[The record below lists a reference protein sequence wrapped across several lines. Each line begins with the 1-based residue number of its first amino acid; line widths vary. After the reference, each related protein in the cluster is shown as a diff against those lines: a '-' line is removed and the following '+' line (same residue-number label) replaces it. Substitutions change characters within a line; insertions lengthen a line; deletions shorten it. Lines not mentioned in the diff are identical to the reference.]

1 VNLKPGWL
9 ETAIAAAVVV
19 LFIAWG
25 LTSYRQTKTQVGR
38 YDTYSTFD
46 AQRGGYEAWFDLLRG
61 EGVPAARWLH
71 RPAFLGPGVGT
82 YIIANN
88 LFDALLRAQIGQP
101 VDVMTAADEEALA
114 AWVRRGGHLV
124 WLADR
129 AAAARAGL
137 TSGRLVRLHG
147 GGSNPLRLPPVI
159 ETAARGDRAIP
170 LLPSALTNGVRAIDG
185 VGKLRIPFDADP
197 AIVPVLADRFGIVA
211 GTYRLGK
218 GSVIVV
224 TDESVFDNG
233 RLARADNARFAYN
246 IAAAGVTPGSLVAFD
261 EWSHGYQSGD
271 TWWSILPPPFRV
283 AVILVALAGLVWL
296 GNAALRFGPPVPLPP
311 GDERT
316 SQEYVRSM
324 ASLLRRG
331 RAGRIV
337 VRNLARLVLHAAAA
351 AAGLPDS
358 APATAIAR
366 RLRAMARGDEV
377 ADTILEL
384 ERLAGYERPTPAEVL
399 KAARLAHALRKE
411 FVRDGFSGQYA
422 RQPIAR
428 RSA

>member
-1 VNLKPGWL
+1 MNLKPGWL
-9 ETAIAAAVVV
+9 ETAVAAAVVV
-19 LFIAWG
+19 LFVAWS
-25 LTSYRQTKTQVGR
+25 LTSYHQTKTQVGR

-61 EGVPAARWLH
+61 EDVAAARWLH

-101 VDVMTAADEEALA
+101 VDFFTAADDEALA

-124 WLADR
+124 WLADS
-129 AAAARAGL
+129 ASAGL
-137 TSGRLVRLHG
+137 AMATSARLVRLHST
-147 GGSNPLRLPPVI
+147 GSDPLRLPPVV

-246 IAAAGVTPGSLVAFD
+246 IAAAGVAPGRLVAFD
-261 EWSHGYQSGD
+261 EWSHGYQGGD
-271 TWWSILPPPFRV
+271 TWWSILPRPFHV
-283 AVILVALAGLVWL
+283 AVILVALAALVWL

-324 ASLLRRG
+324 ASLLQRG
-331 RAGRIV
+331 GAGRIA
-337 VRNLARLVLHAAAA
+337 VRNLARLILHDAAG

-358 APATAIAR
+358 AAATAIAR
-366 RLRAMARGDEV
+366 RLHDMARGDEL
-377 ADTILEL
+377 AENLLQL

-399 KAARLAHALRKE
+399 KAARLAHTLRKE
-411 FVRDGFSGQYA
+411 FVRDGLSGQYS
-422 RQPIAR
+422 RGPVAR